1 MLEQLC
7 NKRIPCKVIVRRPL
21 DNLYGKRVEQIIIN
35 SIEATSDWSDA
46 LNGVDVVIH
55 LAARAHIMKDDATD
69 ALSEYSKVNTEGTLQ
84 LAQQAANHG
93 VKHFIFL
100 SSVKVYGESTTESSP
115 YSEDS
120 ELLTDDPYGISKK
133 KAEIGLKQLAAQT
146 AMEVVI
152 IQPPLVYGEGVKV
165 NFLSLIKLA
174 DTPLPLPFLTI
185 HNHRSMI
192 YLGNLVNFIVH
203 SMNHPL
209 AGNNT
214 FLVSD
219 GDDVSLA
226 RLLGILR
233 DKQGRQRRLFP
244 VPKLLFLLLGHLIGK
259 PGVVDRLVGDLQV
272 DISKARQLLDW
283 QPPFTVE
290 GGLAQTVQSYKKG
303 KL

>member
-1 MLEQLC
+1 
-7 NKRIPCKVIVRRPL
+7 
-21 DNLYGKRVEQIIIN
+21 
-35 SIEATSDWSDA
+35 
-46 LNGVDVVIH
+46 
-55 LAARAHIMKDDATD
+55 
-69 ALSEYSKVNTEGTLQ
+69 
-84 LAQQAANHG
+84 
-93 VKHFIFL
+93 
-100 SSVKVYGESTTESSP
+100 
-115 YSEDS
+115 
-120 ELLTDDPYGISKK
+120 
-133 KAEIGLKQLAAQT
+133 
-146 AMEVVI
+146 
-152 IQPPLVYGEGVKV
+152 
-165 NFLSLIKLA
+165 
-174 DTPLPLPFLTI
+174 
-185 HNHRSMI
+185 MI

-244 VPKLLFLLLGHLIGK
+244 VPKSLFLLLGQLIGK